1 MEKVNQIVS
10 CKTNHIDETHL
21 EFKAKNQSRN
31 ILSEPQKKKINYT
44 VENAKLKNDIKE
56 LK

>member
-1 MEKVNQIVS
+1 MEKVNKIVS

-21 EFKAKNQSRN
+21 EFKAKKNQSRN

-44 VENAKLKNDIKE
+44 VENAQL
-56 LK
+56 